1 MESLIWILRRLF
13 ILLCA
18 GGGVWVAHNVLDYLA
33 RRADPRT
40 AVDLWAPESMLLV
53 APILIM
59 GALTGSFLGA
69 LFLPAD
75 KK

>member
-1 MESLIWILRRLF
+1 MQSLIWILRRLF

-33 RRADPRT
+33 RRADAKS
-40 AVDLWAPESMLLV
+40 AVDMWAPESMLLV
-53 APILIM
+53 APILII
-59 GALTGSFLGA
+59 GALMGSFLGA
-69 LFLPAD
+69 LFLPAQ